1 MIYAFVKTGRSQ
13 SAFEIRYNMNS
24 ISDEM
29 VLSPY
34 KNAFTNIFTK
44 ILDIKPRETKKRKSS
59 DEGEE
64 EFVDKSLSKKQKPNP
79 PCRQCQAGL
88 PGHISHLMS

>member
-1 MIYAFVKTGRSQ
+1 
-13 SAFEIRYNMNS
+13 
-24 ISDEM
+24 M

-34 KNAFTNIFTK
+34 KNAFTKIFTK
-44 ILDIKPRETKKRKSS
+44 MLDLKQKENRKRKSNDQ
-59 DEGEE
+59 DEQEIPG
-64 EFVDKSLSKKQKPNP
+64 KSLSKKQKPNP

>member
-1 MIYAFVKTGRSQ
+1 
-13 SAFEIRYNMNS
+13 
-24 ISDEM
+24 M

-34 KNAFTNIFTK
+34 KNAFTSIFTK
-44 ILDIKPRETKKRKSS
+44 VLDLKQKENKKRKSNDH
-59 DEGEE
+59 DEQEVAG
-64 EFVDKSLSKKQKPNP
+64 KSLSKRQKPNP

>member
-1 MIYAFVKTGRSQ
+1 
-13 SAFEIRYNMNS
+13 
-24 ISDEM
+24 M

-34 KNAFTNIFTK
+34 KNAFTNIFSK
-44 ILDIKPRETKKRKSS
+44 VIDLRRRETHKRKS
-59 DEGEE
+59 DDQHEE
-64 EFVDKSLSKKQKPNP
+64 DLRVARTQPKKQKLNP